1 MLLSVDLAP
10 ALHRNS
16 AWNSYFGTTRWLPP
30 GAPGGGITGI
40 MPFPGGDTVIPG
52 SVD

>member
-16 AWNSYFGTTRWLPP
+16 AWNSYFGTMRWLPP
-30 GAPGGGITGI
+30 GASRLPSFYSSTAED
-40 MPFPGGDTVIPG
+40 FA
-52 SVD
+52 

>member
-1 MLLSVDLAP
+1 MKT
-10 ALHRNS
+10 
-16 AWNSYFGTTRWLPP
+16 YFGTTRWSPP

-40 MPFPGGDTVIPG
+40 MPFAGGDTVIPG